1 MEKAKVMLFTS
12 PTCPHCPIAKKFIN
26 NFKNERSDFEL
37 IEYSTLSHDGEKA
50 ARKYD
55 VMSVPT
61 FIIKGPGF
69 PDPIGLIGTQTKE
82 VMNKYLDIALGI
94 KNIEDFKKP
103 TLKEKISKKMSQG
116 IKIGPVKIKF

>member
-12 PTCPHCPIAKKFIN
+12 PTCPHCPHAKKFIN
-26 NFKNERSDFEL
+26 NFKSERSDFEL

-50 ARKYD
+50 AQKYD

-69 PDPIGLIGTQTKE
+69 PDPIGLRGTQTSE
-82 VMNKYLDIALGI
+82 VMHKYIDIALGN
-94 KNIEDFKKP
+94 KTLDDFKKP
-103 TLKEKISKKMSQG
+103 TLKEKLATG
-116 IKIGPVKIKF
+116 IKLGPIKIRF

>member
-12 PTCPHCPIAKKFIN
+12 PTCPHCPSAKKFIN

-37 IEYSTLSHDGEKA
+37 IEYSTLTNDGQKTA
-50 ARKYD
+50 QKYD

-69 PDPIGLIGTQTKE
+69 PDPIGLRGTQTNE
-82 VMNKYLDIALGI
+82 VMHKYIDIALGN
-94 KNIEDFKKP
+94 KKIEDFKKP
-103 TLKEKISKKMSQG
+103 TLKEKLANG